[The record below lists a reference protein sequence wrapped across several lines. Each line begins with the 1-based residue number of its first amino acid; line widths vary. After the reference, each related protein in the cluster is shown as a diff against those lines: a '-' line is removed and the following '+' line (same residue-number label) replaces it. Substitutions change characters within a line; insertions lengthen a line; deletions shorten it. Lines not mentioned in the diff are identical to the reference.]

1 MLPNE
6 FLAYVHITPGL
17 SYVGVKSGEVLV
29 RYNGTE
35 GMLAVAP
42 EEILRAEWSE
52 LLPVLLG
59 QIEPDPLRHCTRIV
73 GYYSMTRN
81 WNGSA
86 LAQLRDRKRGRD
98 APPSGIAWSKEADER
113 VGAFLT
119 EVLTAAGENTVC
131 SL

>member
-1 MLPNE
+1 MTPHE
-6 FLAYVHITPGL
+6 FLAYVHTTPGL
-17 SYVGVKSGEVLV
+17 SYIGVKDDEVLV
-29 RYNGTE
+29 RCDGIE
-35 GMLAVAP
+35 GVLAVAP

-59 QIEPDPLRHCTRIV
+59 QVEADPLRHCTRIV

-98 APPSGIAWSKEADER
+98 APPSGITWSKEADER

-119 EVLTAAGENTVC
+119 EVLTVAGENTVC
-131 SL
+131 NL